1 MNFPSSMKRETL
13 FVREGRKK
21 LLLTNFRIII
31 NTHFQIFRYLW
42 NIVIYKLVALQNF
55 DFSLETIAS
64 VQKCFFFFYPRIF
77 RIHRYHVTIYIYK
90 FWIFFDYST
99 NLKENFYSNSI
110 RYTVTNKTGFKLFVT
125 FVLLLISTNK
135 IESNFKL
142 YFFSLSL
149 LVQFNC

>member
-77 RIHRYHVTIYIYK
+77 QIHRYHVTIYIYK

-142 YFFSLSL
+142 YFFLSLSL
-149 LVQFNC
+149 SSI

>member
-31 NTHFQIFRYLW
+31 NTHFQIFYLW

-142 YFFSLSL
+142 YFFLSLSL
-149 LVQFNC
+149 SSI

>member
-42 NIVIYKLVALQNF
+42 NIVIQTALRCKILILVWKRLLPFKN
-55 DFSLETIAS
+55 
-64 VQKCFFFFYPRIF
+64 VFFFFIREYSEYTDI
-77 RIHRYHVTIYIYK
+77 TIYIYK

-142 YFFSLSL
+142 YFFLSLSL
-149 LVQFNC
+149 SSI

>member
-21 LLLTNFRIII
+21 LFLTNFRIII
-31 NTHFQIFRYLW
+31 NKYSLSDFSLSMKYCNT
-42 NIVIYKLVALQNF
+42 NCVALQNF

-142 YFFSLSL
+142 YFFLSLSL
-149 LVQFNC
+149 SSI

>member
-1 MNFPSSMKRETL
+1 MKRETL

-31 NTHFQIFRYLW
+31 NTHFQIFYLW

>member
-142 YFFSLSL
+142 YFFLSLSL
-149 LVQFNC
+149 SSI

>member
-1 MNFPSSMKRETL
+1 MKRETL